1 MKEMDEKSLYQKI
14 KKDFQHAFST
24 LSQYHSDWRE
34 YDDFYMAKH
43 WTKQRAT
50 WRPDPVVNYVA
61 YIIDQKA
68 PQITNQRPTGVILP
82 TTEEDTEVAEIF
94 TQLTDVIANRV
105 DLDMRI
111 DEVVRTGL
119 LLDIAWFKVYWD
131 NNIKGG
137 DETKGNVY
145 IGDICIEAPDPSN
158 IYFDPHATRIEDCR
172 YVIYSVPKTTQWIK
186 EVWKVDIE
194 SEEVFE
200 TEIYNRP
207 ERNMNSDRVNYYE
220 YWYKKDDGIHVIYA
234 AGGKILKHIENVYK
248 HGRYPFVPFVAKKN
262 RKSIMGISEIRNII
276 NNQKLL
282 NKMVELPTT
291 NALLTSNPIA
301 LVAMNSGIDENK
313 FQAKPGQV
321 WKVKDVNNS
330 VRWLEPPQLSSDTY
344 RMIES
349 LVGFMERIG
358 GVYDANT
365 GETPGS
371 VTAAAAIQM
380 LQEQGSIPI
389 KGIARNLYHSIR
401 EVYEQVIELI
411 KEFYTEDRFIRV
423 DTKNGGYKFMV
434 FNSTPYQEIDFD
446 IKVSGDNGTPATKAY
461 ISQLAAD
468 LFTQGVLL
476 PSEYVELQ
484 DNLPNK
490 DRIVARLREQ
500 EQMMQNQQAMGM
512 PTDQMLPEQMMP
524 PTEQIPP
531 EMMANEQG
539 MTGGDM
545 LMPPDDMMAGMG
557 QNEPISPTLDD
568 IYRDAPPEIQEQID
582 VMIEQGLTEEEI
594 LQQLSA
600 LVG

>member
-1 MKEMDEKSLYQKI
+1 MKQMDEKSLYAKV
-14 KKDFQHAFST
+14 KKDFQYSFST
-24 LSQYHSDWRE
+24 LSPYHNDWRE

-43 WTKQRAT
+43 WTKQRAS

-82 TTEEDTEVAEIF
+82 TTEEDAEIAQIF
-94 TQLTDVIANRV
+94 TQLTDVVSNRV

-119 LLDIAWFKVYWD
+119 LLDVAWFKVYWD
-131 NNIKGG
+131 NTIRGG
-137 DETKGNVY
+137 DPTKGNVY
-145 IGDICIEAPDPSN
+145 IGDICIESPDPSN
-158 IYFDPHATRIEDCR
+158 VYFDPQATRIDDCR
-172 YVIYSVPKTTQWIK
+172 YVIYSVPKTVQWIK
-186 EVWKVDIE
+186 ETWGVDVDP
-194 SEEVFE
+194 EEVFE

-207 ERNMNSDRVNYYE
+207 ERNTNSERVNYFE
-220 YWYKKDDGIHVIYA
+220 YWYREKNTINVIYA
-234 AGGKILKHIENVYK
+234 AGGRILKHIEGVYK

-291 NALLTSNPIA
+291 NAFLTSNPIS

-313 FQAKPGQV
+313 WSAKPGQI

-330 VRWLEPPQLSSDTY
+330 VRWLEPPQLSSDIY
-344 RMIES
+344 KMID
-349 LVGFMERIG
+349 LLTGFMERIG

-389 KGIARNLYHSIR
+389 KGIARNLYYSIR
-401 EVYEQVIELI
+401 EVYEQMIELI

-423 DTKNGGYKFMV
+423 DTNNGGYKFMV

-468 LFTQGVLL
+468 LFQQGVLL

-484 DNLPNK
+484 ENLPNK

-500 EQMMQNQQAMGM
+500 ESMMQQQAQMGGQITPQSAQM
-512 PTDQMLPEQMMP
+512 PPQEQMPMQEP
-524 PTEQIPP
+524 AMSE
-531 EMMANEQG
+531 
-539 MTGGDM
+539 TGQNA
-545 LMPPDDMMAGMG
+545 PNFDMMY
-557 QNEPISPTLDD
+557 QN
-568 IYRDAPPEIQEQID
+568 APPEIQVEID
-582 VMIEQGLTEEEI
+582 AMLEQGMSEEDI
-594 LQQLSA
+594 IRQLLS

>member
-1 MKEMDEKSLYQKI
+1 MKQMDEQALYAKI
-14 KKDFQHAFST
+14 KKDFQFSFST
-24 LSQYHSDWRE
+24 LSPYHADWRE

-43 WTKQRAT
+43 WQKQRAS

-82 TTEEDTEVAEIF
+82 TTAEDAEVAQIF
-94 TQLTDVIANRV
+94 TQLTDVVANRV
-105 DLDMRI
+105 DMDMRI

-131 NNIKGG
+131 NTIKGG
-137 DETKGNVY
+137 DPTKGTMY
-145 IGDICIEAPDPSN
+145 IGDICIESPDPSN
-158 IYFDPHATRIEDCR
+158 IYFDTQATRLEDCR
-172 YVIYSVPKTTQWIK
+172 YVIYAVPKTIQWIK
-186 EVWKVDIE
+186 EVWGVDVQAE
-194 SEEVFE
+194 NTFE

-207 ERNMNSDRVNYYE
+207 EKSSQSDRVTFFE
-220 YWYKKDDGIHVIYA
+220 YWYKKDGGIHCIYA
-234 AGGKILKHIENVYK
+234 AGGKVLKHIENVYK
-248 HGRYPFVPFVAKKN
+248 HGRYPFVAFTAKKN

-291 NALLTSNPIA
+291 NALLTSNPIS
-301 LVAMNSGIDENK
+301 LVALNSGIDEQK
-313 FQAKPGQV
+313 WTTKPGQI

-330 VRWLEPPQLSSDTY
+330 VRWLEPPQLSSDIY
-344 RMIES
+344 RMID
-349 LVGFMERIG
+349 LITGFMERIG

-389 KGIARNLYHSIR
+389 KGIARNLYYSIR
-401 EVYEQVIELI
+401 EVYEQMIELI

-423 DTKNGGYKFMV
+423 DTNNGGYKFMV

-468 LFTQGVLL
+468 LFQQGVLL

-500 EQMMQNQQAMGM
+500 EQMAQQMQAQA
-512 PTDQMLPEQMMP
+512 P
-524 PTEQIPP
+524 PNAPQNAQPP
-531 EMMANEQG
+531 PQEMNMAQSG
-539 MTGGDM
+539 MTQQ
-545 LMPPDDMMAGMG
+545 PPD
-557 QNEPISPTLDD
+557 LDA
-568 IYRDAPPEIQEQID
+568 IYANAPPEVQQMID
-582 VMIEQGLTEEEI
+582 DM
-594 LQQLSA
+594 LQQGMDEPSILRQLMTLA
-600 LVG
+600 G

>member
-1 MKEMDEKSLYQKI
+1 
-14 KKDFQHAFST
+14 
-24 LSQYHSDWRE
+24 
-34 YDDFYMAKH
+34 
-43 WTKQRAT
+43 
-50 WRPDPVVNYVA
+50 
-61 YIIDQKA
+61 
-68 PQITNQRPTGVILP
+68 
-82 TTEEDTEVAEIF
+82 
-94 TQLTDVIANRV
+94 
-105 DLDMRI
+105 
-111 DEVVRTGL
+111 
-119 LLDIAWFKVYWD
+119 
-131 NNIKGG
+131 
-137 DETKGNVY
+137 
-145 IGDICIEAPDPSN
+145 
-158 IYFDPHATRIEDCR
+158 
-172 YVIYSVPKTTQWIK
+172 
-186 EVWKVDIE
+186 
-194 SEEVFE
+194 
-200 TEIYNRP
+200 
-207 ERNMNSDRVNYYE
+207 
-220 YWYKKDDGIHVIYA
+220 
-234 AGGKILKHIENVYK
+234 
-248 HGRYPFVPFVAKKN
+248 
-262 RKSIMGISEIRNII
+262 MGISEIRNII

-291 NALLTSNPIA
+291 NAFLTSNPIA

-330 VRWLEPPQLSSDTY
+330 VRWLEPPQLSSDIY
-344 RMIES
+344 RMMDT

-484 DNLPNK
+484 ENLPNR

-500 EQMMQNQQAMGM
+500 EQQMQNQAMMQGQAPQEM
-512 PTDQMLPEQMMP
+512 PLETPSE
-524 PTEQIPP
+524 IPP
-531 EMMANEQG
+531 EMAMNEPMMAE
-539 MTGGDM
+539 GDM
-545 LMPPDDMMAGMG
+545 SMQDPSMMAGMA
-557 QNEPISPTLDD
+557 QNEPIAPTLDD
-568 IYRDAPPEIQEQID
+568 IYNDAPPEIQEQID
-582 VMIEQGLTEEEI
+582 AMLEEGLTEEEI
-594 LQQLSA
+594 LQQLDS
-600 LVG
+600 LLG

>member
-1 MKEMDEKSLYQKI
+1 MKQMDEKSLYAKV
-14 KKDFQHAFST
+14 KKDFQYSFST
-24 LSQYHSDWRE
+24 LSPYHNDWRE

-43 WTKQRAT
+43 WTKQRAS

-82 TTEEDTEVAEIF
+82 TTEEDAEIAQIF
-94 TQLTDVIANRV
+94 TQLTDVVSNRV

-119 LLDIAWFKVYWD
+119 LLDVAWFKVYWD
-131 NNIKGG
+131 NTIRGG
-137 DETKGNVY
+137 DPTKGNVY
-145 IGDICIEAPDPSN
+145 IGDICIESPDPSN
-158 IYFDPHATRIEDCR
+158 VYFDPQATRIDDCR
-172 YVIYSVPKTTQWIK
+172 YVIYSVPKTVQWIK
-186 EVWKVDIE
+186 ETWGVDVDP
-194 SEEVFE
+194 EEVFE

-207 ERNMNSDRVNYYE
+207 ERNTNSERVNYFE
-220 YWYKKDDGIHVIYA
+220 YWYREKNTINVIYA
-234 AGGKILKHIENVYK
+234 AGGRILKHIEGVYK

-291 NALLTSNPIA
+291 NAFLTSNPIS

-313 FQAKPGQV
+313 WSAKPGQI

-330 VRWLEPPQLSSDTY
+330 VRWLEPPQLSSDIY
-344 RMIES
+344 KMID
-349 LVGFMERIG
+349 LLTGFMERIG

-389 KGIARNLYHSIR
+389 KGIARNLYYSIR
-401 EVYEQVIELI
+401 EVYEQMIELI

-423 DTKNGGYKFMV
+423 DTNNGGYNFMV

-468 LFTQGVLL
+468 LFQQGVLL

-500 EQMMQNQQAMGM
+500 ESMMQKQAQMGGQTTPQSAPM
-512 PTDQMLPEQMMP
+512 PPQEQMPMQE
-524 PTEQIPP
+524 PTMSE
-531 EMMANEQG
+531 
-539 MTGGDM
+539 TGQNA
-545 LMPPDDMMAGMG
+545 PNFDMMY
-557 QNEPISPTLDD
+557 QN
-568 IYRDAPPEIQEQID
+568 APPEIQAEID
-582 VMIEQGLTEEEI
+582 AMMEQGMSEEDI
-594 LQQLSA
+594 IRQLLS

>member
-1 MKEMDEKSLYQKI
+1 MQNMDERAVYDKI
-14 KKDFQHAFST
+14 RKDFRESFSA
-24 LSQYHSDWRE
+24 LAQYHNDWRE

-43 WTKQRAT
+43 WSKERPS

-82 TTEEDTEVAEIF
+82 TTQEDDEIAKIF
-94 TQLTDVIANRV
+94 TQLTDVVANRV

-131 NNIKGG
+131 NSIRGG
-137 DETKGNVY
+137 DATRGNVY

-158 IYFDPHATRIEDCR
+158 IYFDAQATRIEDCR
-172 YVIYSVPKTTQWIK
+172 YVIYSVPKTIQWIK
-186 EVWKVDIE
+186 ETWGVDIDA
-194 SEEVFE
+194 EEVFE

-207 ERNMNSDRVNYYE
+207 ERNITSDRVNYYE

-234 AGGKILKHIENVYK
+234 AGGKVLKKIENVYK

-262 RKSIMGISEIRNII
+262 RKSIMGISEVRNIM

-291 NALLTSNPIA
+291 NALLTSNPIS
-301 LVAMNSGIDENK
+301 LVALNSGIEPTK
-313 FQAKPGQV
+313 WTTKPGQI
-321 WKVKDVNNS
+321 WQVKDVNNS
-330 VRWLEPPQLSSDTY
+330 VRWLEPPQLSGDIY
-344 RMIES
+344 RMID
-349 LVGFMERIG
+349 LLTGFMERIG

-389 KGIARNLYHSIR
+389 KGIARNLYFSIR
-401 EVYEQVIELI
+401 EVYEQMIELI

-423 DTKNGGYKFMV
+423 DTNNGGYKFMV

-484 DNLPNK
+484 ENLPNK

-500 EQMMQNQQAMGM
+500 ENMQQQMAQNAPQGAPSAPQASM
-512 PTDQMLPEQMMP
+512 PQNL
-524 PTEQIPP
+524 
-531 EMMANEQG
+531 QG
-539 MTGGDM
+539 TPQTGQN
-545 LMPPDDMMAGMG
+545 PPDLQM
-557 QNEPISPTLDD
+557 
-568 IYRDAPPEIQEQID
+568 IYENAPPEIQQEID
-582 VMIEQGLTEEEI
+582 LMVEQGMDEASI
-594 LQQLSA
+594 LQRLLA
-600 LVG
+600 LAG

>member
-1 MKEMDEKSLYQKI
+1 MKQMDEKSLYAKV
-14 KKDFQHAFST
+14 KKDFQYSFST
-24 LSQYHSDWRE
+24 LSPYHNDWRE

-43 WTKQRAT
+43 WTKQRAS

-82 TTEEDTEVAEIF
+82 TTEEDAEIAQIF
-94 TQLTDVIANRV
+94 TQLTDVVSNRV

-119 LLDIAWFKVYWD
+119 LLDVAWFKVYWD
-131 NNIKGG
+131 NTIRGG
-137 DETKGNVY
+137 DPTKGNVY
-145 IGDICIEAPDPSN
+145 IGDICIESPDPSN
-158 IYFDPHATRIEDCR
+158 VYFDPQATRIDDCR
-172 YVIYSVPKTTQWIK
+172 YVIYSVPKTVQWIK
-186 EVWKVDIE
+186 ETWGVDVDP
-194 SEEVFE
+194 EEVFE

-207 ERNMNSDRVNYYE
+207 ERNTNSERVNYFE
-220 YWYKKDDGIHVIYA
+220 YWYREKNTINVIYA
-234 AGGKILKHIENVYK
+234 AGGRILKHIEGVYK

-291 NALLTSNPIA
+291 NAFLTSNPIS

-313 FQAKPGQV
+313 WSAKPGQI

-330 VRWLEPPQLSSDTY
+330 VRWLEPPQLSSDIY
-344 RMIES
+344 KMID
-349 LVGFMERIG
+349 LLTGFMERIG

-389 KGIARNLYHSIR
+389 KGIARNLYYSIR
-401 EVYEQVIELI
+401 EVYEQMIELI

-423 DTKNGGYKFMV
+423 DTNNGGYKFMV

-468 LFTQGVLL
+468 LFQQGVLL

-500 EQMMQNQQAMGM
+500 ESMMQQQAQMGGQMQSQSAPM
-512 PTDQMLPEQMMP
+512 PPQEQMPMQE
-524 PTEQIPP
+524 PT
-531 EMMANEQG
+531 MAE
-539 MTGGDM
+539 TGQNA
-545 LMPPDDMMAGMG
+545 PNFDMMY
-557 QNEPISPTLDD
+557 QN
-568 IYRDAPPEIQEQID
+568 APPEIQAEID
-582 VMIEQGLTEEEI
+582 AMLEQGMSEEDI
-594 LQQLSA
+594 IRQLLS

>member
-1 MKEMDEKSLYQKI
+1 MKQMDEKSLYAKV
-14 KKDFQHAFST
+14 KKDFQYSFST
-24 LSQYHSDWRE
+24 LSPYHNDWRE

-43 WTKQRAT
+43 WTKQRAS

-82 TTEEDTEVAEIF
+82 TTEEDAEIAQIF
-94 TQLTDVIANRV
+94 TQLTDVVANRV

-119 LLDIAWFKVYWD
+119 LLDVAWFKVYWD
-131 NNIKGG
+131 NTIRGG
-137 DETKGNVY
+137 DPTKGNVY
-145 IGDICIEAPDPSN
+145 IGDICIESPDPSN
-158 IYFDPHATRIEDCR
+158 IYFDPQATRIEDCR
-172 YVIYSVPKTTQWIK
+172 YVIYSVPKTVQWIK
-186 EVWKVDIE
+186 ETWGVDVDP
-194 SEEVFE
+194 EEVFE

-207 ERNMNSDRVNYYE
+207 ERNTNSERVNYFE
-220 YWYKKDDGIHVIYA
+220 YWYREKNTINVIYA
-234 AGGKILKHIENVYK
+234 AGGRILKHIEGVYK

-291 NALLTSNPIA
+291 NAFLTSNPIS

-313 FQAKPGQV
+313 WSAKPGQI

-330 VRWLEPPQLSSDTY
+330 VRWLEPPQLSSDIY
-344 RMIES
+344 KMID
-349 LVGFMERIG
+349 LLTGFMERIG

-389 KGIARNLYHSIR
+389 KGIARNLYYSIR
-401 EVYEQVIELI
+401 EVYEQMIELI

-423 DTKNGGYKFMV
+423 DTNNGGYKFMV

-468 LFTQGVLL
+468 LFQQGVLL

-484 DNLPNK
+484 ENLPNK

-500 EQMMQNQQAMGM
+500 ESMMQQQAQMGA
-512 PTDQMLPEQMMP
+512 QMP
-524 PTEQIPP
+524 PQSAQMPPQEQIPMQEP
-531 EMMANEQG
+531 AMAE
-539 MTGGDM
+539 T
-545 LMPPDDMMAGMG
+545 G
-557 QNEPISPTLDD
+557 QNEPNFDMM
-568 IYRDAPPEIQEQID
+568 YQNAPPEIQAEID
-582 VMIEQGLTEEEI
+582 AMLEQGMSEEDI
-594 LQQLSA
+594 IRQLLS